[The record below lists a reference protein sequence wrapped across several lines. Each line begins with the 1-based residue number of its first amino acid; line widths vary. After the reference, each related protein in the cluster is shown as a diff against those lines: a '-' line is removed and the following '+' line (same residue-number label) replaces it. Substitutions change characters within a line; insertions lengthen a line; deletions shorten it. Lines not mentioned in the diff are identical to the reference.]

1 MRSPWALLL
10 IASSTVA
17 CVGEKDAQKVVEAI
31 WQGGPRPDSMPVM
44 LNAEL
49 PFRYPLSLWTTRVQG
64 NVVLRIHID
73 SIGLVA
79 PESTSVVES
88 SGYPPLDSA
97 AVKGSEELRF
107 RPAVLRGRPMA
118 LSIQLPV
125 FFRHP
130 EAAPLPGDS
139 VLKRSSA
146 ASPRA
151 DSGAVTPPPPT
162 SPPARP

>member
-1 MRSPWALLL
+1 MRSLHTLPLIALLSL
-10 IASSTVA
+10 A
-17 CVGEKDAQKVVEAI
+17 CVDEKEAQRAVDAI

-44 LNAEL
+44 LNREL

-64 NVVLRIHID
+64 NVILRIHID
-73 SIGLVA
+73 SAGVVV
-79 PESTSVVES
+79 PDSTIVVES
-88 SGYPPLDSA
+88 SGFQPLDSA

-107 RPAVLRGRPMA
+107 RPALLRGRPMA

-139 VLKRSSA
+139 VLR
-146 ASPRA
+146 R
-151 DSGAVTPPPPT
+151 DSGVDTKAAPADT
-162 SPPARP
+162 ARPATP